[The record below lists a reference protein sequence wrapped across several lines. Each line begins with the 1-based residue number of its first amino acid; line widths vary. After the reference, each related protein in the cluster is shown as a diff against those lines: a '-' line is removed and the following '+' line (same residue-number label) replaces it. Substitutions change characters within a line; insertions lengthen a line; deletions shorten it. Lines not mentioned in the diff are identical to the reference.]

1 MIVHALTRRACGDV
15 AAGDWDA
22 LAAGAAEAL
31 DLAGSSG
38 QPSLTRFPHGWLAVL
53 AALRDQRA
61 QLGGHLQAIAALPSA
76 GVTGPLVDDL
86 ARWARAL
93 TAETPAAT
101 LHHLEQMTT
110 PMTRLA
116 SLDRVEAAVHAG
128 RADLAR
134 DWSAELDQFGVAVE
148 SAWAR
153 AAAAYGRALLS
164 DDTHAPEQF
173 EQAIQH
179 AAIAARRSDRA
190 RIHLGYGEYLRRAR
204 RRVDARAHLRAA
216 LEVFEDLGAVRW
228 AARAAQELRASGE
241 TARRRDVTTATQL
254 TAQERQVAALV
265 RQGLSNRDAA
275 AQLFLSPRTV
285 DFHLRNVFSKLG
297 LSSRAELAAL
307 QLS

>member
-15 AAGDWDA
+15 ATGDWDA

-31 DLAGSSG
+31 DLAGSAG
-38 QPSLTRFPHGWLAVL
+38 QPTLTRFPHGWLAVL
-53 AALRDQRA
+53 AALRDQRE
-61 QLGGHLQAIAALPSA
+61 QLAGHLEAIATLPSA

-93 TAETPAAT
+93 TAETPAAA

-110 PMTRLA
+110 PMARLA
-116 SLDRVEAAVHAG
+116 ALDRIEAAARAEH
-128 RADLAR
+128 ADLASE
-134 DWSAELDQFGVAVE
+134 WSAELDQFGVAVE
-148 SAWAR
+148 SGWAR
-153 AAAAYGRALLS
+153 AVAAYGRALLS

-179 AAIAARRSDRA
+179 AGTAVRRFDRA

-204 RRVDARAHLRAA
+204 RRVDARAQLRTA
-216 LEVFEDLGAVRW
+216 LDVFEDLGATRW
-228 AARAAQELRASGE
+228 ATRAAQELRASGE

-307 QLS
+307 QLG